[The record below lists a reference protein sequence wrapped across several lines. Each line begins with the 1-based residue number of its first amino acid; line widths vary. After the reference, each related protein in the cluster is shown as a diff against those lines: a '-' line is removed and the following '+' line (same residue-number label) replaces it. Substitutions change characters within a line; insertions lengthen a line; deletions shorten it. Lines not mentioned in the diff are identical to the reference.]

1 MSLEI
6 ATKRLRLAFIP
17 KSLYSR
23 LFGNR
28 GLYTMTKLTF
38 TSALF
43 TLMILLAATGLSACK
58 EEGASAD
65 AQAPAAPAMAGPKVT
80 ATLPVVKEV
89 GQWEE
94 FTGRFEAAAKVEI
107 RARVS
112 GYLDQI
118 HFKDG
123 QTVKQ
128 GDLLFTIDQRPF
140 QASVREAEASLKSAQ
155 NGLNLATK
163 ELARSEELTK
173 QGYSSKQTL
182 DTKIESKQTGLANV
196 DAARA
201 RLEQA
206 KLDLEFTEVRAPF
219 SGRISRHMV
228 DVGNLVTGGAQGAT
242 LLTTVVA
249 LDPIY
254 FYFDIDE
261 QTYLRYSRGETSAV
275 KSGASEFLRPVQLAL
290 TDSSNY
296 EFAGTLD
303 FVDTTLNEQTGTV
316 RGRATFQNT
325 DYTLVPGMFGR
336 ARIQGTGKKVATLI
350 PDEAVGVDQTRN
362 FVYVLTDNNMIGT
375 KTVKLGGLAEGLRVV
390 TEGLEPTDKV
400 VFKGIQMLR
409 DGMPVTPEMT
419 QIESTPDA
427 VIISTTP
434 SLDGAAPV
442 ETPAAITLEPAPVD
456 VEATPVEPVAATP
469 EATPAEGLTP
479 TPAETET
486 PAPAPAEG
494 Q

>member
-1 MSLEI
+1 
-6 ATKRLRLAFIP
+6 
-17 KSLYSR
+17 
-23 LFGNR
+23 
-28 GLYTMTKLTF
+28 MTKLTL

-43 TLMILLAATGLSACK
+43 SLMMLLAATGLSACK
-58 EEGASAD
+58 EEGSAH
-65 AQAPAAPAMAGPKVT
+65 AEAPAAPAMAGPKVT
-80 ATLPVVKEV
+80 ATLPVIKEV

-107 RARVS
+107 RSRVS

-140 QASVREAEASLKSAQ
+140 QAAVREAEASLKSAQ

-206 KLDLEFTEVRAPF
+206 KLDLEFTQVRAPF

-228 DVGNLVTGGAQGAT
+228 DVGNLVSGGAQGAT

-261 QTYLRYSRGETSAV
+261 QTYLRYSRGETSDV
-275 KSGASEFLRPVQLAL
+275 KSGASEFIRPVQLAL
-290 TDSSNY
+290 TDSNNY

-316 RGRATFQNT
+316 RGRATFQNA

-336 ARIQGTGKKVATLI
+336 ARIQGTGRKVTTLI

-362 FVYVLTDNNMIGT
+362 FVYVLTENNMIGT
-375 KTVKLGGLAEGLRVV
+375 KSVKLGGMAEGLRIVNS
-390 TEGLEPTDKV
+390 GLEPTDKV

-409 DGMPVTPEMT
+409 EGMPVTPEMT
-419 QIESTPDA
+419 QVQPTPDA
-427 VIISTTP
+427 VIITS
-434 SLDGAAPV
+434 
-442 ETPAAITLEPAPVD
+442 TPAPADAAAATPTVTLEPAPAA
-456 VEATPVEPVAATP
+456 VESTPAETPATEPAATN
-469 EATPAEGLTP
+469 AEGLTP
-479 TPAETET
+479 TPTETAPVEEAPAPAATETPVET

>member
-1 MSLEI
+1 MEPALS
-6 ATKRLRLAFIP
+6 RLRP
-17 KSLYSR
+17 S
-23 LFGNR
+23 GP
-28 GLYTMTKLTF
+28 TMQGMTAPQQTPVRTK
-38 TSALF
+38 
-43 TLMILLAATGLSACK
+43 
-58 EEGASAD
+58 
-65 AQAPAAPAMAGPKVT
+65 APATT
-80 ATLPVVKEV
+80 ATP
-89 GQWEE
+89 
-94 FTGRFEAAAKVEI
+94 
-107 RARVS
+107 
-112 GYLDQI
+112 
-118 HFKDG
+118 
-123 QTVKQ
+123 
-128 GDLLFTIDQRPF
+128 
-140 QASVREAEASLKSAQ
+140 
-155 NGLNLATK
+155 
-163 ELARSEELTK
+163 
-173 QGYSSKQTL
+173 
-182 DTKIESKQTGLANV
+182 
-196 DAARA
+196 
-201 RLEQA
+201 
-206 KLDLEFTEVRAPF
+206 LDLDVFFAAQHRA
-219 SGRISRHMV
+219 SRHMV

-362 FVYVLTDNNMIGT
+362 FVYVLTDNNLIGT

>member
-1 MSLEI
+1 
-6 ATKRLRLAFIP
+6 
-17 KSLYSR
+17 
-23 LFGNR
+23 
-28 GLYTMTKLTF
+28 MTKLTLAP
-38 TSALF
+38 ALF
-43 TLMILLAATGLSACK
+43 SLMLLLAAAGLSACK
-58 EEGASAD
+58 EEGSAH
-65 AQAPAAPAMAGPKVT
+65 AEAPAAPAMAGPKVT

-140 QASVREAEASLKSAQ
+140 QAAVREAEASLKSAQ

-163 ELARSEELTK
+163 ELARSEELTR

-196 DAARA
+196 EAARA

-206 KLDLEFTEVRAPF
+206 KLDLEFTQVRAPF

-228 DVGNLVTGGAQGAT
+228 DVGNLVSGGAQGAT

-261 QTYLRYSRGETSAV
+261 QTYLRYSRSETLDV
-275 KSGASEFLRPVQLAL
+275 KSGASEFSRPVQLAL
-290 TDSSNY
+290 ADSNNY

-316 RGRATFQNT
+316 RGRATFQNA

-336 ARIQGTGKKVATLI
+336 ARIQGTGRKVATLI

-362 FVYVLTDNNMIGT
+362 FVYVLTENNMIGT
-375 KTVKLGGLAEGLRVV
+375 KSVKLGGMAEGLRIVNS
-390 TEGLEPTDKV
+390 GLEPTDKV

-409 DGMPVTPEMT
+409 EGMPVTPEMT
-419 QIESTPDA
+419 QVQPTPDA
-427 VIISTTP
+427 VIVTS
-434 SLDGAAPV
+434 
-442 ETPAAITLEPAPVD
+442 TPAPTGVA
-456 VEATPVEPVAATP
+456 ATPVEPVAATP
-469 EATPAEGLTP
+469 VETPATEPAADQEQGLTP
-479 TPAETET
+479 TPAEDATAPAQTPVET
-486 PAPAPAEG
+486 SAPAPAEG